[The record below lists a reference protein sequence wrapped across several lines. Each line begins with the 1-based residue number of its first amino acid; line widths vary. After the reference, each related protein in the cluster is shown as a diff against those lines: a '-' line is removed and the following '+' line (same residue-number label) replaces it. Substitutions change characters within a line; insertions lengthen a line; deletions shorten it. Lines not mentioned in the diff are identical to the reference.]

1 MIFSAFAQGRAMRAR
16 RFPTSR
22 PYCANLGAPREYSP
36 KRAKAG
42 DPMTEYYIPTQAG
55 EAELVEK
62 RSRFIGHVW
71 RVESEEE
78 ARARI
83 EEMKKRYYDA
93 RHNCWCYLLREGPV
107 RYSDDGEPQ
116 GTGGVPVLEVLQREG
131 LTDLVC
137 VVTRYFGGVLL
148 GAGGLVR
155 AYSHGAK
162 LAVDAAERMTMS
174 ECTELA
180 LEFGYDLYGKISYL
194 LPQFHAQTTFSD
206 FGAVVRLQVLVK
218 DCFVPSFEKALAE
231 GTSALVTPRAVDR
244 RYACI
249 PE

>member
-1 MIFSAFAQGRAMRAR
+1 M
-16 RFPTSR
+16 
-22 PYCANLGAPREYSP
+22 
-36 KRAKAG
+36 
-42 DPMTEYYIPTQAG
+42 
-55 EAELVEK
+55 
-62 RSRFIGHVW
+62 
-71 RVESEEE
+71 
-78 ARARI
+78 
-83 EEMKKRYYDA
+83 
-93 RHNCWCYLLREGPV
+93 
-107 RYSDDGEPQ
+107 
-116 GTGGVPVLEVLQREG
+116 
-131 LTDLVC
+131 
-137 VVTRYFGGVLL
+137 VTRYFGGVLL

>member
-1 MIFSAFAQGRAMRAR
+1 M
-16 RFPTSR
+16 
-22 PYCANLGAPREYSP
+22 
-36 KRAKAG
+36 
-42 DPMTEYYIPTQAG
+42 
-55 EAELVEK
+55 
-62 RSRFIGHVW
+62 
-71 RVESEEE
+71 
-78 ARARI
+78 
-83 EEMKKRYYDA
+83 
-93 RHNCWCYLLREGPV
+93 
-107 RYSDDGEPQ
+107 
-116 GTGGVPVLEVLQREG
+116 
-131 LTDLVC
+131 
-137 VVTRYFGGVLL
+137 
-148 GAGGLVR
+148 R

>member
-1 MIFSAFAQGRAMRAR
+1 MDEYTTIKAFASDE
-16 RFPTSR
+16 F
-22 PYCANLGAPREYSP
+22 
-36 KRAKAG
+36 
-42 DPMTEYYIPTQAG
+42 TER
-55 EAELVEK
+55 
-62 RSRFIGHVW
+62 RSRFIGHVKPAA
-71 RVESEEE
+71 SEAE
-78 ARARI
+78 AAAFIAECRD
-83 EEMKKRYYDA
+83 KYWDA
-93 RHNCWCYLLREGPV
+93 SHNVYAYILRDGQTR

-180 LEFGYDLYGKISYL
+180 LEFGYDLYGKISYP

>member
-1 MIFSAFAQGRAMRAR
+1 MDQYR
-16 RFPTSR
+16 TVK
-22 PYCANLGAPREYSP
+22 N
-36 KRAKAG
+36 
-42 DPMTEYYIPTQAG
+42 
-55 EAELVEK
+55 EAEDEFVER
-62 RSRFIGHVW
+62 RSRFIG
-71 RVESEEE
+71 RVKPVKTEED
-78 ARARI
+78 AVSFIRAC
-83 EEMKKRYYDA
+83 KSKYWDA
-93 RHNCWCYLLREGPV
+93 SHNVYAYSLREGSV
-107 RYSDDGEPQ
+107 RRYSDDGEPQ

>member
-1 MIFSAFAQGRAMRAR
+1 M
-16 RFPTSR
+16 
-22 PYCANLGAPREYSP
+22 
-36 KRAKAG
+36 
-42 DPMTEYYIPTQAG
+42 
-55 EAELVEK
+55 
-62 RSRFIGHVW
+62 
-71 RVESEEE
+71 
-78 ARARI
+78 
-83 EEMKKRYYDA
+83 
-93 RHNCWCYLLREGPV
+93 
-107 RYSDDGEPQ
+107 
-116 GTGGVPVLEVLQREG
+116 
-131 LTDLVC
+131 
-137 VVTRYFGGVLL
+137 VTRYFGGVLL

-244 RYACI
+244 PVCLHPRMNPVERWNILPFARNFCI
-249 PE
+249 RQEFFYLRSII

>member
-1 MIFSAFAQGRAMRAR
+1 MDSYKAVYQG
-16 RFPTSR
+16 
-22 PYCANLGAPREYSP
+22 
-36 KRAKAG
+36 
-42 DPMTEYYIPTQAG
+42 G
-55 EAELVEK
+55 EGEIVEK
-62 RSRFIGHVW
+62 KSRFIAVVQP
-71 RVESEEE
+71 VESEEE
-78 ARARI
+78 ALEFIAGQ
-83 EEMKKRYYDA
+83 KKKYWNA
-93 RHNCWCYLLREGPV
+93 THNCSAFVVGERQELQRC
-107 RYSDDGEPQ
+107 SDDGEPQ